1 MVLSRLK
8 RKVDDRMEATTTA
21 HFQPWTSLGDG
32 TFSGGVLLPSEVAI
46 SISVAGELALHE
58 VSLSLAV
65 KAGSGRSMA
74 QAGKIMGLKVSSHR
88 CRSEKTM
95 SSVVDV
101 ESSFVER

>member
-8 RKVDDRMEATTTA
+8 RKVDDRIEATTTA
-21 HFQPWTSLGDG
+21 HFQPWTSLDDG
-32 TFSGGVLLPSEVAI
+32 TFSRGVSLPSEVAN

-58 VSLSLAV
+58 LSLPLAV

-74 QAGKIMGLKVSSHR
+74 RAGRIMGVKARGQR

-95 SSVVDV
+95 SLVVDV
-101 ESSFVER
+101 ESWFS